1 MHALLIAGL
10 FVLGA
15 ACGATIR
22 LMVFIGVLLGSAVIA
37 AAAAGVA
44 AGASQ
49 AGWAALVTIITLQI
63 GYVAGFALRAGW
75 RAARNRAATRPK
87 REERAAPPLGG
98 ERRP

>member
-15 ACGATIR
+15 ACGAAIR

-49 AGWAALVTIITLQI
+49 AGWAALVTIVTLQI
-63 GYVAGFALRAGW
+63 GYVAGLVLRAGW
-75 RAARNRAATRPK
+75 RAARNRAAARPK
-87 REERAAPPLGG
+87 REERAAPRLGG